1 MNNDKIISEMSMDE
15 INEFV
20 ISELKLTILARYAK
34 DNINNCRYM
43 NWKIEPEILQL
54 IQRLEL
60 WKRWN
65 YEGLRYNNLFLAL
78 RGEAGLSVEE
88 TKEAIKIAEKNQ

>member
-1 MNNDKIISEMSMDE
+1 MNTNEEKINGMSIKE

-20 ISELKLTILARYAK
+20 ISELKLTTLARYAK

-43 NWKIEPEILQL
+43 DWKIEPEILQL

-60 WKRWN
+60 WKRW
-65 YEGLRYNNLFLAL
+65 GHDDLFFAL

-88 TKEAIKIAEKNQ
+88 TKEAIKIAKQNKYE